1 MDRAA
6 KSLLIFGIYRAIL
19 GASLIFAP
27 RLALHLLGG
36 APGGNGGGG
45 GLQVVGLLLWVLA
58 VYDVEAARL
67 DLTPFMH
74 VTVFTRSFL
83 LVALAV
89 LVALR
94 VARPALLVFG
104 VVELLGAVW
113 TRRALRGE
121 AYF

>member
-1 MDRAA
+1 MVA
-6 KSLLIFGIYRAIL
+6 
-19 GASLIFAP
+19 
-27 RLALHLLGG
+27 
-36 APGGNGGGG
+36 
-45 GLQVVGLLLWVLA
+45 LLLLLVQVPSQTSPINPACERVLS
-58 VYDVEAARL
+58 AARVGRIAGVAGVHL
-67 DLTPFMH
+67 VPRDPAKGAGGICNYALAA
-74 VTVFTRSFL
+74 RSFL